1 MPAEVKREQR
11 GRQRNFSNVGQPSFS
26 LNLDPLEE
34 SPDRFIGEAGKR
46 ARQTVDAQ
54 SRGEGERRKEFANYL
69 QEIVNK
75 AVEKGD
81 YVEATKTWKA
91 EYEKLFEA
99 TNKSR
104 STLNKMKGD
113 RQLESTRREVMFSNR
128 RVSLHH

>member
-1 MPAEVKREQR
+1 MTEEVSKRR
-11 GRQRNFSNVGQPSFS
+11 GRPRNFSNVGQPTFS

-34 SPDRFIGEAGKR
+34 SRDRLIEEAGKR

-54 SRGEGERRKEFANYL
+54 GQGEGERRKEFADYL
-69 QEIVNK
+69 QEIVNR
-75 AVEKGD
+75 AVDKGD
-81 YVEATKTWKA
+81 YVEAMKTWKA

-113 RQLESTRREVMFSNR
+113 RQLDSTRREVMFSNR